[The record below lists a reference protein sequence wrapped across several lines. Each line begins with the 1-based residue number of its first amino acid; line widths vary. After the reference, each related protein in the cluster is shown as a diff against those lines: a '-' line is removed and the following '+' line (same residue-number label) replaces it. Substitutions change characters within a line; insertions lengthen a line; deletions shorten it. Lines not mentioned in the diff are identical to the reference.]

1 MPTCD
6 DHTLRHTAR
15 NLAAAYTTLNTL
27 KHTPATQPE
36 IRTMKPTPG
45 PQTPGNWLYV
55 CTYLE
60 QETRLREVTFEALAT
75 IGVKLADD
83 DVAAPRLC
91 QLIAFHSQAISELNW
106 ASDLLEELRGQSR
119 IIALRC
125 APREKVPARYLARAQ
140 ASKQLFTAAHAA
152 KIVTAITGTPVDR
165 KQITYWGRA
174 GYITTH
180 TDSHGKAC
188 YNLNEIITHS
198 QTSE

>member
-6 DHTLRHTAR
+6 EHTLRHTAR

-55 CTYLE
+55 CTSLE
-60 QETRLREVTFEALAT
+60 QETRLREVAFEALGSV
-75 IGVKLADD
+75 GVKLADD

-106 ASDLLEELRGQSR
+106 ASDLLEELDSQRQIIDKR
-119 IIALRC
+119 INPEQNAKAL
-125 APREKVPARYLARAQ
+125 
-140 ASKQLFTAAHAA
+140 A
-152 KIVTAITGTPVDR
+152 KSYRVR
-165 KQITYWGRA
+165 RHLNQIYKP
-174 GYITTH
+174 I
-180 TDSHGKAC
+180 
-188 YNLNEIITHS
+188 
-198 QTSE
+198 